1 MRLHNVVFKFP
12 VLKQPSRAVDWRR
25 VALTNWTRLV
35 EERLGRLEK
44 MQWRLIVVMEK
55 FVKGIEEHRALINEV
70 RELAKQLREIKS

>member
-25 VALTNWTRLV
+25 VELTNWTQLV

-44 MQWRLIVVMEK
+44 VQRRQIVVMEK
-55 FVKGIEEHRALINEV
+55 FVKGMEEHRALINEV
-70 RELAKQLREIKS
+70 RGLVKQLREIRS